1 MEGVK
6 FVFPIIRYIIILFTN
21 FSLFFN
27 LSRFQKKN
35 HKRIIVEDCLT
46 KMLETELQGWA
57 HGVGEAAHDASPCY
71 PHVHSSQKVA
81 HDAIPTAHGVA
92 TRVYMPCFLSNSRE
106 RERKIRF

>member
-35 HKRIIVEDCLT
+35 HKRIIVEDCLR
-46 KMLETELQGWA
+46 KMLEAELQGWA
-57 HGVGEAAHDASPCY
+57 HGVRQPVLPSCAFFSDGGARCGYVGIYALFHFK
-71 PHVHSSQKVA
+71 Q
-81 HDAIPTAHGVA
+81 
-92 TRVYMPCFLSNSRE
+92 L
-106 RERKIRF
+106 